1 VPLAFGVRRFST
13 GFVRRSVVECLC
25 VASHYLSSRTG
36 ACAGR
41 ARRGACP
48 AIESVATFA
57 PSCVPLPR
65 VVKMFHVVRSI
76 AEIDAHMV
84 KRVIPNRTFDGRD
97 RQSAESRTPELG
109 GRRGIQKPQYVL

>member
-1 VPLAFGVRRFST
+1 
-13 GFVRRSVVECLC
+13 
-25 VASHYLSSRTG
+25 
-36 ACAGR
+36 
-41 ARRGACP
+41 
-48 AIESVATFA
+48 
-57 PSCVPLPR
+57 
-65 VVKMFHVVRSI
+65 MFHVVRSI